1 MGRHLKNGF
10 AKKEE
15 GGHELVEILSAA
27 VPHCLGSTVH
37 SVSQVHDLSPF
48 SYQDYSS
55 SDFLCPICIVSYLV
69 HSMHR
74 WSTEIVT
81 EGGKGR

>member
-1 MGRHLKNGF
+1 MLWKLFGDVGRHLKNGF

-48 SYQDYSS
+48 SYQDYS
-55 SDFLCPICIVSYLV
+55 
-69 HSMHR
+69 
-74 WSTEIVT
+74 
-81 EGGKGR
+81 

>member
-15 GGHELVEILSAA
+15 GGHELVV

-69 HSMHR
+69 QSMHR
-74 WSTEIVT
+74 WSMEIVT